1 MNDQRNEST
10 AAHLKADWDRWTV
23 QSILSGKLAMLWSG
37 LGWKEGAKR
46 KQRLQDQGILDAA
59 GRVSWEYLSQHKDA
73 IARCLAGL
81 RRDGYDS
88 PDINQL
94 AALFDQFA
102 RTDT

>member
-1 MNDQRNEST
+1 MNDQPNEPT
-10 AAHLKADWDRWTV
+10 AEHLKADWDRWMV

-37 LGWKEGAKR
+37 IGWAEGEKR
-46 KQRLQDQGILDAA
+46 KQRLQEQGILDAD
-59 GRVSWEYLSQHKDA
+59 GRISWEYLTQHKDA

-102 RTDT
+102 RGDA